1 MYEIYLDFA
10 KDYTITLP
18 PYVKS
23 YDVIMYDKSI
33 RGDIVISN
41 LNAKYRI
48 RGNSSFAI
56 LSVLD
61 VSSCMFDEASSE
73 LSIQQTLDEFMSF
86 MQTEVVANIGIV
98 QSVAEEK
105 ISFVQGLSSQSALAQ
120 SLTGLCKKEQISG
133 SSGFAL
139 TAEASSMIV
148 TGVSSSAS
156 VAITQSLSDIFE
168 TMYESIRHSTKLS
181 SQLRELK
188 LSHVGLSPIVM
199 QIGASGATLA
209 AAVYGDA
216 VSGIGING
224 SVLETK
230 LSLVQESASV
240 AFEES
245 VLETEKKFAAAQSA
259 VSVDAELVCA
269 GVGYLSMTRHALA
282 LDSDCSI
289 LAGHWQRVSEIN
301 ESSMSSLDKINLS
314 DIDCVFS

>member
-33 RGDIVISN
+33 SGDVIIN
-41 LNAKYRI
+41 DLNAKYRI

-56 LSVLD
+56 LSVVD
-61 VSSCMFDEASSE
+61 ASSCMFDEASSE

-86 MQTEVVANIGIV
+86 MQTEVIANMGVV

-133 SSGFAL
+133 SSGFAM

-148 TGVSSSAS
+148 TGVSSSTS

-168 TMYESIRHSTKLS
+168 TIYESISHSTKLS

-188 LSHVGLSPIVM
+188 LSHVGLSPVVM

-224 SVLETK
+224 NILETK
-230 LSLVQESASV
+230 LSLIQESASIG
-240 AFEES
+240 FEES
-245 VLETEKKFAAAQSA
+245 VYEIEKKFATAQSA
-259 VSVDAELVCA
+259 MSVDAELVCA
-269 GVGYLSMTRHALA
+269 GVGYLSMSRHSLA
-282 LDSDCSI
+282 LDADCSI
-289 LAGHWQRVSEIN
+289 LAGHWQRVGEIDG
-301 ESSMSSLDKINLS
+301 SSMSSLDEINLS
-314 DIDCVFS
+314 DIDYVFS